1 MKIDLEDY
9 VDSLCRIRL
18 RDGKRVVAR
27 VERAKITRDDR
38 TYLVYMEPFHRV
50 YFHNGK
56 YSYIESSLDIVD
68 IIRIGNL
75 TETETS
81 EEISKNKTQIL
92 SQIDKTQEQLNKLQ
106 EQLKQVKEQNSSFE
120 KVIKEYFER
129 NRKLTLYEEFLNF
142 AERGNLGQ
150 DKEEMASQLVD
161 IVREWLPRE
170 DPRPSYATM
179 QWDKCVR
186 NLHERLTPELL
197 KPE

>member
-50 YFHNGK
+50 YFHYGQ

-81 EEISKNKTQIL
+81 EEISKNKTQ
-92 SQIDKTQEQLNKLQ
+92 EQLNKLQ
-106 EQLKQVKEQNSSFE
+106 EQLKQVKEQNISFE

-150 DKEEMASQLVD
+150 TKEEMASQLVN

-186 NLHERLTPELL
+186 SLHERLTP
-197 KPE
+197 